1 MLEQAV
7 LFATDIAARGLDFPA
22 VDWVIQVDCP
32 EDVNTYIHRVGR
44 TARYNAGGRGLL
56 MLLPSEA
63 KMIEL
68 LEEVRLVLARSPV
81 PRQAPT
87 ETRVVPYDSAKSHWF
102 RSRSIR
108 SAPSRCARI
117 SRRCSRRTASSSTS
131 RRRPSSRTC
140 APCTSTPTRCA
151 SRVLLLLPLLLC
163 CSRSC
168 SVW

>member
-1 MLEQAV
+1 MCSPSEPLLEQAV

-68 LEEVRLVLARSPV
+68 LEEVRLVLARSL
-81 PRQAPT
+81 AG
-87 ETRVVPYDSAKSHWF
+87 SK
-102 RSRSIR
+102 
-108 SAPSRCARI
+108 
-117 SRRCSRRTASSSTS
+117 ASTY
-131 RRRPSSRTC
+131 
-140 APCTSTPTRCA
+140 
-151 SRVLLLLPLLLC
+151 
-163 CSRSC
+163 
-168 SVW
+168 